1 MAIWLVRA
9 GKQGQRE
16 GYALDNGCAV
26 IGWSECPDFSSLS
39 GREDL
44 LPLLEAVYPDCG
56 HKRLL
61 NWESQLWPFISTIQ
75 KGDIIALP
83 LKTRSTVAFGR
94 VTGDYRYDASAPH
107 DANHQRPVEWLK
119 EVPRSEI
126 GQDLLYSMGA
136 FMTVCRIQRN
146 DAESRIKALL
156 EGKADAPKRIVISA
170 EADEESAP
178 IDLEVSIRDQI
189 RSAIMAKFK
198 GHKLSNLVAAV
209 LEAQGFQT
217 EVAGDGPD
225 GGVDIFAGKGQLGFD
240 SPKMVVQV
248 KSEQSPID
256 VMAVR
261 QLQGVMHQ
269 YDADH
274 GLFVAWGGF
283 KSTVLKEFARHHFQL
298 RLWSGEELLD
308 FVLEHYDVLG
318 PEIHADLP
326 LKRVWMLSLA
336 DE

>member
-9 GKQGQRE
+9 GSRGE
-16 GYALDNGCAV
+16 NETYALDNGCAV
-26 IGWSECPDFSSLS
+26 VGWSDCPDFSSLS
-39 GREDL
+39 GRQEL
-44 LPLLEAVYPDCG
+44 LPLLESTYTDCNQ
-56 HKRLL
+56 HRLRA
-61 NWESQLWPFISTIQ
+61 WECQIWPFIHTIQ
-75 KGDIIALP
+75 EGDIITLP
-83 LKTRSTVAFGR
+83 LKTRPAVAFGR
-94 VTGDYRYDASAPH
+94 VTGAYRYDASAPSE
-107 DANHQRPVEWLK
+107 ANHQRPVEWLK

-126 GQDLLYSMGA
+126 AQDLLYSMGA

-146 DAESRIKALL
+146 DAERRIKALL
-156 EGKADAPKRIVISA
+156 EGKTATPNPVSIPTDA
-170 EADEESAP
+170 EDESAP

-189 RSAIMAKFK
+189 RAAIISKFK
-198 GHKLSNLVAAV
+198 GHRLSNLVAAV

-217 EVAGDGPD
+217 EVAGHGPD
-225 GGVDIFAGKGQLGFD
+225 GGVDIFAGKGKLGFD

-248 KSEQSPID
+248 KSEQSSID

-261 QLQGVMHQ
+261 QLQGVMQQ

-298 RLWSGEELLD
+298 RLWSGEDLLD
-308 FVLEHYDVLG
+308 FVLEHYADLG
-318 PEIHADLP
+318 PEIHVDLP
-326 LKRVWMLSLA
+326 LKQVWMLSLA

>member
-1 MAIWLVRA
+1 
-9 GKQGQRE
+9 
-16 GYALDNGCAV
+16 
-26 IGWSECPDFSSLS
+26 
-39 GREDL
+39 
-44 LPLLEAVYPDCG
+44 
-56 HKRLL
+56 
-61 NWESQLWPFISTIQ
+61 
-75 KGDIIALP
+75 
-83 LKTRSTVAFGR
+83 
-94 VTGDYRYDASAPH
+94 
-107 DANHQRPVEWLK
+107 
-119 EVPRSEI
+119 
-126 GQDLLYSMGA
+126 
-136 FMTVCRIQRN
+136 MTVCRIQRN
-146 DAESRIKALL
+146 DAEHRVQLMLNGKVDAVKAIQL
-156 EGKADAPKRIVISA
+156 VA
-170 EADEESAP
+170 EANEEAAP
-178 IDLEVSIRDQI
+178 IDLEISIRDQI
-189 RSAIMAKFK
+189 RASVVAKFK
-198 GHKLSNLVAAV
+198 GHRLSTLVAAV

-298 RLWSGEELLD
+298 RLWSGEDLLD
-308 FVLEHYDVLG
+308 FVLEHYDELG

-326 LKRVWMLSLA
+326 LKRVWTLSLA